1 MKVALPEVGR
11 HGRLELTFGCRRG
24 RTTIEDAYCEV
35 PFKFTH
41 LLESETWRIAHL
53 ILMQCTAGLFG
64 GDVAELRIDVQAGA
78 RVLITPQSA
87 LKIHPSADK
96 LAVLRTRIRVKD
108 GGEAHIYN
116 EPIIPFAGSRLHQTT
131 SIEIEP
137 GSRLFFWD
145 SIMAGRIGRGEAW
158 QFAELWSETQ
168 LCLTTGLNRRILYLD
183 RFSLTPSRCSPA
195 GPWMM
200 GDAVYLGAGLCF
212 GAEEGCADRLHGLLP
227 KAGVDSPEPGL
238 AIVRTVAD
246 RGPEFHQA
254 RTVFMEENLAQGF
267 SPALSARL

>member
-1 MKVALPEVGR
+1 MTVALPEVGR

-35 PFKFTH
+35 PFKITH

-64 GDVAELRIDVQAGA
+64 GDVAELRMDVQAGA

-87 LKIHPSADK
+87 LKIHPSGEEP
-96 LAVLRTRIRVKD
+96 AVLRTHIRVRS

-137 GSRLFFWD
+137 DARLFFWD
-145 SIMAGRIGRGEAW
+145 SIMAGRVGRGEAW
-158 QFAELWSETQ
+158 RFTELSSETR
-168 LCLTTGLNRRILYLD
+168 LSLRAGSDRRVLYLD
-183 RFSLTPSRCSPA
+183 RFSLTPNRCSPA

-200 GDAVYLGAGLCF
+200 GNSVYLGAGLCF
-212 GAEEGCADRLHGLLP
+212 GGEADLPDRLHDLLP
-227 KAGVDSPEPGL
+227 STGVDSPEPGL
-238 AIVRTVAD
+238 IIVRAVAD

-254 RTVFMEENLAQGF
+254 RMVFMETNLRKRG
-267 SPALSARL
+267 